1 MSKNYFDLDA
11 AAKIA
16 LADKHDAKR
25 PASFPAGSVKAAPAP
40 APAPVVEEVPVQE
53 EAVAPEEYPLNHE

>member
-25 PASFPAGSVKAAPAP
+25 PASFSAGSVKAAPA
-40 APAPVVEEVPVQE
+40 VEEEV
-53 EAVAPEEYPLNHE
+53 VAPEEHPLNQE